1 MGLLRGIWRST
12 LVGRGIDTIR
22 NVVDEGSV
30 VDGIKRTVKEDFT
43 EDNLIGKAIYDSGKY
58 DGKKEGYVEAS
69 YEYKKKMIA
78 QADEFLKQTRDFEKE
93 RNEYEALLDE
103 YEREI
108 DELESKVNKTQVES
122 QILQQLISRE
132 SSLKKLAGA

>member
-12 LVGRGIDTIR
+12 KVGRAIDTIR
-22 NVVDEGSV
+22 NITDEGSV
-30 VDGIKRTVKEDFT
+30 VDGVKRTLKEDFT
-43 EDNLIGKAIYDSGKY
+43 EDNLIGKVIYDSGKN

-69 YEYKKKMIA
+69 YEYEKKLIM
-78 QADEFLKQTRDFEKE
+78 QADEFLKQTCIFEKE

-108 DELESKVNKTQVES
+108 DELESKVNRTQADS
-122 QILQQLISRE
+122 AFLQQLLSRE
-132 SSLKKLAGA
+132 HSLKKLDRA

>member
-1 MGLLRGIWRST
+1 MGLLRGIWRGT
-12 LVGRGIDTIR
+12 IVGRAIDTIR

-30 VDGIKRTVKEDFT
+30 VDGVKRTVKEDLT
-43 EDNLIGKAIYDSGKY
+43 EDNLIGKAIYDSGKH

-69 YEYKKKMIA
+69 YEYEKKMIA
-78 QADEFLKQTRDFEKE
+78 QADEFLKQTRDFERE
-93 RNEYEALLDE
+93 RNEYEALLEE

-122 QILQQLISRE
+122 QILQQLILRE
-132 SSLKKLAGA
+132 RSLKKLAGA